1 MMTNAR
7 SSDRNDTTLDVAGL
21 LARAD
26 RSRVM
31 GRADYLQLARCLL
44 SDSTLNDDQRRHIAR
59 LFDRLRS
66 GQATVSDR

>member
-1 MMTNAR
+1 MTNAR
-7 SSDRNDTTLDVAGL
+7 SSDRNDTLDVAGL

-26 RSRVM
+26 RSRVL

-44 SDSTLNDDQRRHIAR
+44 GDFKLNDDQRRHIAR